1 MAQKKESPMMK
12 QFRDLKAKHPDALL
26 LFRCGDFYESY
37 EDDAKA
43 CASILGITL
52 THHEAG
58 YAMAGFPHHSLDPY
72 LPRLIRAGRRVAI
85 CDQLEDPKL
94 TKRLVRRGSTEL
106 ASTATNN
113 NPNNNEKPSTTMATK
128 NINESKNAAQQQ
140 VTNEVES
147 VSVGEVTLDSIMP
160 TMTPISEPEPAEPA
174 KAVTL
179 KRKTTL
185 RKKNEAPVQSEPAEP
200 IASEPAAPVQAKAR
214 PSYTVLLLPA
224 KSGGEWPKMYGFK
237 SEKEAKA
244 VADKMPGSVRA
255 SWDYGQNGEGR
266 ETKTRHWYLSAGK
279 RYCGVMQ
286 ELAAAL
292 TQGDR
297 AAVARVCAKAHEVYA
312 SVVADGKAKGT
323 AAQAAPKAP
332 AAQVA
337 AKATAAYTTADVAA
351 MLKALLKD
359 GKDLPE
365 DIKQAMAA

>member
-52 THHEAG
+52 THHETG

-72 LPRLIRAGRRVAI
+72 LPRLIRAGKRVAI

-94 TKRLVRRGSTEL
+94 TKRLVKRGITEL
-106 ASTATNN
+106 TSTATNN

-179 KRKTTL
+179 RRKT
-185 RKKNEAPVQSEPAEP
+185 
-200 IASEPAAPVQAKAR
+200 ASEREQSGAGS
-214 PSYTVLLLPA
+214 SYA
-224 KSGGEWPKMYGFK
+224 E
-237 SEKEAKA
+237 
-244 VADKMPGSVRA
+244 
-255 SWDYGQNGEGR
+255 R
-266 ETKTRHWYLSAGK
+266 E
-279 RYCGVMQ
+279 
-286 ELAAAL
+286 
-292 TQGDR
+292 
-297 AAVARVCAKAHEVYA
+297 
-312 SVVADGKAKGT
+312 
-323 AAQAAPKAP
+323 
-332 AAQVA
+332 
-337 AKATAAYTTADVAA
+337 
-351 MLKALLKD
+351 
-359 GKDLPE
+359 
-365 DIKQAMAA
+365 